1 MDASIDEQSN
11 IVSVNSSRWRLIP
24 LAAHVAATGDHLFN
38 SEVLRR
44 DSIEMH
50 RDRRRAFFI
59 YKFFYRNASGNG
71 IISMELISIQW
82 KYLVQICTVRSG

>member
-11 IVSVNSSRWRLIP
+11 IASVNSSRWRLIP

-71 IISMELISIQW
+71 IISMELISIQ
-82 KYLVQICTVRSG
+82 